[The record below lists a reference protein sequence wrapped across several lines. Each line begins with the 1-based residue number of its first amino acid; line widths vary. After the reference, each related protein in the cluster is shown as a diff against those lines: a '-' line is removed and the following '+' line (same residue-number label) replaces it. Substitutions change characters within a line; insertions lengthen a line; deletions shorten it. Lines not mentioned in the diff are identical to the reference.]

1 MSESQIWVVDWR
13 WTILPDME
21 EMEFRGKEEDL
32 KDWLHRDC
40 DAWVFQLEKGK
51 ETGKL
56 HYQGFA
62 KLKEK
67 DRPRHKA
74 SALNKDFR
82 GIRVV
87 ACSTNGKEALRKYC
101 MKSDTRLAGPWA
113 DKPVYMGED
122 LPVTLKPWQETCMKT
137 LLGAAHPRK
146 IFWYYDDEGGKGKSI
161 FAKYMMFHHEIPKLC
176 YGTANDLLNL
186 VSKYPGRKGYIFDL
200 TRTKPAT
207 FSSEDMYSVMEDIKN
222 GYFNN
227 LKYETGFCLMAIPNI
242 VVFANHRPL
251 PDKLSADRFEVIDLS
266 LFG

>member
-1 MSESQIWVVDWR
+1 MSASQVYVVDWR
-13 WTILPDME
+13 WTKTDAMDE
-21 EMEFRGKEEDL
+21 AEFRTKHEEL
-32 KDWLHRDC
+32 KDWLSRDC

-56 HYQGFA
+56 HYQGYA

-67 DRPRHKA
+67 DRPKHLA
-74 SALNKDFR
+74 TVLNQDFV

-87 ACSTNGKEALRKYC
+87 ACSTAGKEALRKYC
-101 MKSDTRLAGPWA
+101 LKSDTREAGPWA
-113 DKPVYMGED
+113 DKAIYMGED
-122 LPVTLKPWQETCMKT
+122 LPVTLKPWQETCYKILT
-137 LLGAAHPRK
+137 GKVDPRK
-146 IFWYYDDEGGKGKSI
+146 IYWYYDEVGGKGKSI

-186 VSKYPGRKGYIFDL
+186 VSKFPGRKGYIFDL

-242 VVFANHRPL
+242 VVFANHKPL
-251 PDKLSADRFEVIDLS
+251 PDKLSGDRFEIIDLS